1 VSLEL
6 LSNAQ
11 MILFA
16 KADIFQS
23 LGVDLQTLIFQIIA
37 FLVLV
42 FLLGKFAYPTLIEAA
57 DRHQKEI
64 DESAASAEN
73 VQKIKDQSK
82 TDYEELLKKAHEEA
96 GEIVHQAKEDAE
108 SVVKNAEDDANK
120 RANTII
126 DNANNQIK
134 SDIEAAK
141 KNLYNDTIEFV
152 TIATEKVTKE
162 KMNSTEDQ
170 TLIKKVV
177 EELR

>member
-108 SVVKNAEDDANK
+108 SVVKNA
-120 RANTII
+120 
-126 DNANNQIK
+126 NNQIK